1 MTRATHRSAAFLTG
15 LFCFWSAAAQPP
27 KPKPAAAKPAAAKP
41 AAAKPKPVAQPAKP
55 TPDPAP
61 TAKGIT
67 RADLVK
73 KADTLLKS
81 SKLAVVASVSEY
93 KEVEPELSN
102 LLFTT
107 KDMVSMK
114 QALEAQGY
122 TVLQLQN
129 AKATATNIRDSLK
142 GLRSIIDKPEESTVV
157 FYFSGHGFASGDDNY
172 LATYGST
179 ITDLPKQG
187 LAIKEVKQLLEETGA
202 AQRMVFVDACRNDPN
217 QKSTGPKRT
226 IASFASQSGTKV
238 LFSTA
243 PGQFSYEEPAFEQG
257 RFTHYLIRG
266 LQGEAAKEDEFV
278 SWDDLKTFMVSNMR
292 AHSMKDLTKAQIP
305 WTDDQSSGDFLI
317 GKKLAP
323 SAIPAP
329 AVVAKLE
336 AAPAPT
342 AAPPPPAPVT
352 DASRAIITGGTTTGS
367 KDTWGSIMH
376 PGHSFV
382 LRVDKSNIYI
392 LEGTETLG
400 VLEAK
405 TKKSGEVERYE
416 GKVRLAPA
424 SKCPEG
430 QGRAYIE
437 YKDISENRIK
447 IRIEE
452 PSKDSKTHEIS
463 CGAVLPGIMRKMLGP
478 ETVFMKRQ

>member
-27 KPKPAAAKPAAAKP
+27 KPKPAVAKP
-41 AAAKPKPVAQPAKP
+41 AAAKPKPATPAAAA
-55 TPDPAP
+55 TPAPAP

-81 SKLAVVASVSEY
+81 SKLAVVASVSDY
-93 KEVEPELSN
+93 NQAEPELSN

-142 GLRSIIDKPEESTVV
+142 GLRSIVDKPEESTVL
-157 FYFSGHGFASGDDNY
+157 FYFSGHGFATADDNY

-179 ITDLPKQG
+179 ISDLPKQG

-266 LQGEAAKEDEFV
+266 IQGEAAKDDEFV
-278 SWDDLKTFMVSNMR
+278 SWDDLKTFMISNMR

-336 AAPAPT
+336 AAPAPS
-342 AAPPPPAPVT
+342 AAPSQPAAIP
-352 DASRAIITGGTTTGS
+352 DASRVIMTGPTTTGS
-367 KDTWGSIMH
+367 ADTWRSIMH
-376 PGHSFV
+376 PGHAYTFK
-382 LRVDKSNIYI
+382 VDSSNIYI
-392 LEGTETLG
+392 LEGNQPVG
-400 VLEAK
+400 SLEAK
-405 TKKSGEVERYE
+405 KHKKTGVIERYE
-416 GKVRLAPA
+416 GKVNMPPA
-424 SKCPEG
+424 TGCPQG
-430 QGRAYIE
+430 QGNAYIDA
-437 YKDISENRIK
+437 KNISENRIK
-447 IRIEE
+447 IRIEQ
-452 PSKDSKTHEIS
+452 PTKDSRTGEVS
-463 CGAVLPGIMRKMLGP
+463 CPGTFGFNRSMLGP
-478 ETVFMKRQ
+478 ETMFVKGQ